1 MKTSIISFLI
11 SVFAILFVSQNANAQ
26 QCFDPDCNGDHPV
39 IAVEYIDLQN
49 DISNVPYSFTIGV
62 PGEVIG
68 LLPELLS
75 SWTDNGN
82 GTITITLN
90 KRFFIDADPSEY
102 YCMNIAVNTNS
113 GIFYYCI
120 DLFISNNPY

>member
-1 MKTSIISFLI
+1 MKTTIISFLI
-11 SVFAILFVSQNANAQ
+11 SIFAILFVSQKANAQ
-26 QCFDPDCNGDHPV
+26 RCFDPDCNGNHPV
-39 IAVEYIDLQN
+39 LAVEYIDLQN
-49 DISNVPYSFTIGV
+49 NNSNVPYSFTIGV

-90 KRFFIDADPSEY
+90 KRFFIDASPSEY

-113 GIFYYCI
+113 GILYYCI